1 MSISRKPRALY
12 LRIADQIRAEI
23 SDGTL
28 APGARLPTEAELAQ
42 RWDTTRSTATKGLG
56 VLINE
61 GLIVSDRPRGHFV
74 RARRPMAYRPQ
85 AEFRRRPLSP
95 AMDAFMAQ
103 LTGEGRSA
111 SQKIE
116 VAIVQPAQEI
126 RERLQ
131 LEEGQL
137 TAVRRRVRFVD
148 DEPYHTNDSY
158 FPLDLVQGTE
168 IMDPADIARGAN
180 AVLAELGYEQVRAL
194 DEVHIRM
201 PSPEEAD
208 RLHLGPG
215 TPVAI
220 HVVTGFTGADKPVRV
235 VVNCLPGDR
244 HIITWER
251 SKPRLSEP
259 LSIRPAAENELG
271 TITALWEQA
280 AEWLNSR
287 GIDQWQYAPRE
298 ARIAAGIAAGECYL
312 VEDGDVAV
320 ATITLDRFA
329 DSDFWT
335 EEEAAQPA
343 LYVHRMVVRRDVSGG
358 ELGSAMLD
366 WASEQAKA
374 AGLKWLRLDAWRDNN
389 ALQEYYLGRGF
400 EHVRTVEAE
409 GRSSGALF
417 QRAAGQVRRIG
428 PELQTASASA
438 APVSTEAE

>member
-1 MSISRKPRALY
+1 MSISRKPRPLY
-12 LRIADQIRAEI
+12 LRIADQIRGEI

-28 APGARLPTEAELAQ
+28 APGARLPTETKIAE
-42 RWDTTRSTATKGLG
+42 RWDTTRTTAVKGLG

-61 GLIVSDRPRGHFV
+61 GLVIADRPRGHFV
-74 RARRPMAYRPQ
+74 RDRRPMAYRPQ

-103 LTGEGRSA
+103 LSDEGRSA

-116 VAIVQPAQEI
+116 VAIVQPSKDI

-131 LEEGQL
+131 LQEGQL
-137 TAVRRRVRFVD
+137 AAVRRRVRFVD
-148 DEPYHTNDSY
+148 GEPYNTNDSY

-168 IMDPADIARGAN
+168 IMDPKDIARGAN
-180 AVLAELGYEQVRAL
+180 VVLGELGHEQVRAL
-194 DEVHIRM
+194 DEVHVRM
-201 PSPEEAD
+201 PSPEEID

-220 HVVTGFTGADKPVRV
+220 HVVTGFTAADKPVRV

-244 HIITWER
+244 HVITWER
-251 SKPRLSEP
+251 SKPRLGGP
-259 LSIRPAAENELG
+259 LTIRPATEDELG
-271 TITALWEQA
+271 TVTALWGQA
-280 AEWLNSR
+280 AEWLNNR

-298 ARIAAGIAAGECYL
+298 ERIAANIAAGECYL
-312 VEDGDVAV
+312 VEDGDVAI

-329 DSDFWT
+329 DSEFWT

-374 AGLKWLRLDAWRDNN
+374 AGLEWLRLDAWRDNN

-400 EHVRTVEAE
+400 EHVRTVKAE

-428 PELQTASASA
+428 PELQTAPASA